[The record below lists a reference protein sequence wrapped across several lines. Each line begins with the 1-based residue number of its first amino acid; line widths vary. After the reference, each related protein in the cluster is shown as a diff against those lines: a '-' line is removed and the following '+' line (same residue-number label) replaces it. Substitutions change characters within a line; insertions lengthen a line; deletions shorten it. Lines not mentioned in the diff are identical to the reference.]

1 MNSRPEPQRRALLTG
16 LIGAVVVP
24 CVAAQSNAQGAELSP
39 QGWIDQ
45 LTQGQ
50 AVREGRVQL
59 TLPRLADNGLSVPLQ
74 VRVPSPMTAQDH
86 VRLICLV
93 SMRNPRPL
101 MARFELGPH
110 SGRAEVATR
119 VRLNGSQQV
128 VALVQMSDMTWWS
141 ATAEVEVTESACLDA
156 S

>member
-1 MNSRPEPQRRALLTG
+1 MNQRRELLAG
-16 LIGAVVVP
+16 MIGAAVLP
-24 CVAAQSNAQGAELSP
+24 SLGAQTPELSA
-39 QGWIDQ
+39 QAWIDQ

-50 AVREGRVQL
+50 PVQEGRVAL
-59 TLPRLADNGLSVPLQ
+59 TLPRLADNGLSVPLH

-86 VRLICLV
+86 VRQICLV

-110 SGRAEVATR
+110 AGRAEVSTR

-128 VALVQMSDMTWWS
+128 VALVQMSDRTWWS

>member
-1 MNSRPEPQRRALLTG
+1 MNQRRELLAG
-16 LIGAVVVP
+16 LIGVAVLP
-24 CVAAQSNAQGAELSP
+24 GLGAQTTEMSAQAL
-39 QGWIDQ
+39 IDQ

-50 AVREGRVQL
+50 PVQEGRVAL
-59 TLPRLADNGLSVPLQ
+59 TLPRLADNGLSVPLH
-74 VRVPSPMTAQDH
+74 VRVPSPMSAQDH
-86 VRLICLV
+86 VRQICLV

-110 SGRAEVATR
+110 SGRAELSTR

-128 VALVQMSDMTWWS
+128 VALVQMSDRTWWS
-141 ATAEVEVTESACLDA
+141 ATSEVEVTESACLDA

>member
-1 MNSRPEPQRRALLTG
+1 MTQRRDVLAG
-16 LIGAVVVP
+16 LIGAAVVP
-24 CVAAQSNAQGAELSP
+24 ALRAQPPELSA
-39 QGWIDQ
+39 QAFMDQ

-50 AVREGRVQL
+50 TVREGRVQL

-86 VRLICLV
+86 VRQICVV
-93 SMRNPRPL
+93 SLRNPRPL
-101 MARFELGPH
+101 IARFQLGPH
-110 SGRAEVATR
+110 AGRAEVATR

-128 VALVQMSDMTWWS
+128 VALVQMSDLSWWS
-141 ATAEVEVTESACLDA
+141 ASAEVEVTESACLDA

>member
-1 MNSRPEPQRRALLTG
+1 MTQRRELLAG
-16 LIGAVVVP
+16 LMVAAVVP
-24 CVAAQSNAQGAELSP
+24 NLGSQTLELSA
-39 QGWIDQ
+39 QAWIDQ

-50 AVREGRVQL
+50 PVRVGRVAL
-59 TLPRLADNGLSVPLQ
+59 TLPRLADNGLSVPLH

-86 VRLICLV
+86 VRQICLV

-110 SGRAEVATR
+110 SGRAEVSTR

-128 VALVQMSDMTWWS
+128 LGLVQMSDLTWWS
-141 ATAEVEVTESACLDA
+141 ATTEVEVTESACLDA

>member
-1 MNSRPEPQRRALLTG
+1 MTQRRELMAG
-16 LIGAVVVP
+16 LIGAAVLP
-24 CVAAQSNAQGAELSP
+24 SLGAQTLELSA
-39 QGWIDQ
+39 QAWIDQ

-50 AVREGRVQL
+50 PVREGRVEL

-86 VRLICLV
+86 VRQICLV

-101 MARFELGPH
+101 MARYELGPH
-110 SGRAEVATR
+110 SGRAEVSTR
-119 VRLNGSQQV
+119 VRLNGSQRV
-128 VALVQMSDMTWWS
+128 VGLVQMSDLTWWS
-141 ATAEVEVTESACLDA
+141 ASAEVEVTESACLDA

>member
-1 MNSRPEPQRRALLTG
+1 MTQRRELMAG
-16 LIGAVVVP
+16 MIGAAVLPSVG
-24 CVAAQSNAQGAELSP
+24 AQTHELSA

-50 AVREGRVQL
+50 PVRVGRVEL

-86 VRLICLV
+86 VRQICLV

-101 MARFELGPH
+101 MARYELGPH
-110 SGRAEVATR
+110 SGRAEVSTR
-119 VRLNGSQQV
+119 VRLNGSQRV
-128 VALVQMSDMTWWS
+128 VGLVQMSDLTWWS
-141 ATAEVEVTESACLDA
+141 ASAEVEVTESACLDA

>member
-1 MNSRPEPQRRALLTG
+1 MDAMTQRREWMAG
-16 LIGAVVVP
+16 MIGAAVLP
-24 CVAAQSNAQGAELSP
+24 SLGAQTPELSA

-50 AVREGRVQL
+50 PVRVGRVEL
-59 TLPRLADNGLSVPLQ
+59 TLPRLADNGLSVPLH

-86 VRLICLV
+86 VRQICLV

-101 MARFELGPH
+101 MARYELGPH
-110 SGRAEVATR
+110 SGRAEISTR
-119 VRLNGSQQV
+119 VRLNGSQLV
-128 VALVQMSDMTWWS
+128 VGLVQMSDLTWWS
-141 ATAEVEVTESACLDA
+141 ASAEVEVTESACLDA

>member
-1 MNSRPEPQRRALLTG
+1 MTQRRELLAG
-16 LIGAVVVP
+16 LIGVAVMP
-24 CVAAQSNAQGAELSP
+24 NLGAQTPELSA

-45 LTQGQ
+45 LTQGLT
-50 AVREGRVQL
+50 VREGRVAL

-74 VRVPSPMTAQDH
+74 VRVPSPMTVQDH
-86 VRLICLV
+86 VRQICLV

-110 SGRAEVATR
+110 SGRAEVSTR
-119 VRLNGSQQV
+119 VRLNGSQKV
-128 VALVQMSDMTWWS
+128 VALVQMSDLTWWTTS
-141 ATAEVEVTESACLDA
+141 AEVEVTESACLDA

>member
-1 MNSRPEPQRRALLTG
+1 MTQRRELLAG
-16 LIGAVVVP
+16 LIGAAVVP
-24 CVAAQSNAQGAELSP
+24 NLAAQTLELSA
-39 QGWIDQ
+39 QAWMDQ

-50 AVREGRVQL
+50 PVRQGRVEL
-59 TLPRLADNGLSVPLQ
+59 SLPRLADNGLSVPLQ

-86 VRLICLV
+86 VRQICLV

-110 SGRAEVATR
+110 SGKAEVSTR

-128 VALVQMSDMTWWS
+128 VGLVQMSDLTWWS
-141 ATAEVEVTESACLDA
+141 ATADVEVTESACLDA

>member
-1 MNSRPEPQRRALLTG
+1 MTQRRELLAG
-16 LIGAVVVP
+16 LMVAAVVP
-24 CVAAQSNAQGAELSP
+24 NLGSQTLELSA
-39 QGWIDQ
+39 QAWIDQ

-50 AVREGRVQL
+50 PVRVGRVEL
-59 TLPRLADNGLSVPLQ
+59 TLPRLADNGLSVPLH

-86 VRLICLV
+86 VRQICLV

-110 SGRAEVATR
+110 SGRAEVSTR

-128 VALVQMSDMTWWS
+128 VGLVQMSDLTWWS

>member
-1 MNSRPEPQRRALLTG
+1 MTQRRELLAG
-16 LIGAVVVP
+16 LIGAAVMP
-24 CVAAQSNAQGAELSP
+24 NLGAQTPELSA
-39 QGWIDQ
+39 QVWIDQ

-50 AVREGRVQL
+50 PVREGRVAL
-59 TLPRLADNGLSVPLQ
+59 TLPRLADNGLSVPLRVQ
-74 VRVPSPMTAQDH
+74 VPSPMTTQDH
-86 VRLICLV
+86 VRQICLV

-110 SGRAEVATR
+110 SGRAEVSTR
-119 VRLNGSQQV
+119 VRLNGSQKV
-128 VALVQMSDMTWWS
+128 VALVQMSDRTWWS

>member
-1 MNSRPEPQRRALLTG
+1 MNPRPEPQRRELLAG
-16 LIGAVVVP
+16 LIGAVVVQGL
-24 CVAAQSNAQGAELSP
+24 VAPSNAQGVELSA

-50 AVREGRVQL
+50 AVREGRVEL
-59 TLPRLADNGLSVPLQ
+59 TLPRLADNGLSVPLR

-86 VRLICLV
+86 VRQICLV

-119 VRLNGSQQV
+119 VRLNGSQLV

>member
-1 MNSRPEPQRRALLTG
+1 
-16 LIGAVVVP
+16 
-24 CVAAQSNAQGAELSP
+24 
-39 QGWIDQ
+39 
-45 LTQGQ
+45 
-50 AVREGRVQL
+50 L

-74 VRVPSPMTAQDH
+74 VRVPSPMTEQDH
-86 VRLICLV
+86 VRQICLV

-101 MARFELGPH
+101 MASFELGPH
-110 SGRAEVATR
+110 SGRAEVSTR

-128 VALVQMSDMTWWS
+128 VALVQMSDLTWWS

>member
-1 MNSRPEPQRRALLTG
+1 MTPRRKPQRREVLAGLVGAALAPG
-16 LIGAVVVP
+16 VS
-24 CVAAQSNAQGAELSP
+24 AQAAELSA
-39 QGWIDQ
+39 QGWIDRI
-45 LTQGQ
+45 TQGQ
-50 AVREGRVQL
+50 PVQEGRVEL
-59 TLPRLADNGLSVPLQ
+59 VLPRLADNGLSVPLQ

-86 VRLICLV
+86 VRQICLV

-110 SGRAEVATR
+110 AGRAEVATR

-128 VALVQMSDMTWWS
+128 VALVQMSDLGWWS

>member
-1 MNSRPEPQRRALLTG
+1 MTQRRELLAG
-16 LIGAVVVP
+16 LIGVAVMP
-24 CVAAQSNAQGAELSP
+24 NLDAQTPELSA

-50 AVREGRVQL
+50 PVREGRVAL
-59 TLPRLADNGLSVPLQ
+59 TLPRLADNGLSVPLN

-86 VRLICLV
+86 VRQICLV

-101 MARFELGPH
+101 VARFELGPQ
-110 SGRAEVATR
+110 SGRAEVSTR
-119 VRLNGSQQV
+119 VRLNGSQKV
-128 VALVQMSDMTWWS
+128 VALVQMSDRTWWS

>member
-1 MNSRPEPQRRALLTG
+1 MLPSL
-16 LIGAVVVP
+16 GAQTP
-24 CVAAQSNAQGAELSP
+24 ELSA
-39 QGWIDQ
+39 QAWIDQ

-50 AVREGRVQL
+50 PLREGRVVL

-86 VRLICLV
+86 VRQICLV

-101 MARFELGPH
+101 MARFEMGPH
-110 SGRAEVATR
+110 SGRAEVSTR
-119 VRLNGSQQV
+119 VRLNGTQQV
-128 VALVQMSDMTWWS
+128 VALVQMSDRTWWS
-141 ATAEVEVTESACLDA
+141 ATSEVEVTESACLDA

>member
-1 MNSRPEPQRRALLTG
+1 LLAG
-16 LIGAVVVP
+16 LIGAAVLP
-24 CVAAQSNAQGAELSP
+24 SLGAQTPELSA
-39 QGWIDQ
+39 QAWIDQ

-50 AVREGRVQL
+50 PLREGRVVL

-86 VRLICLV
+86 VRQICLV

-101 MARFELGPH
+101 MARFEMGPH
-110 SGRAEVATR
+110 SGRAEVSTR
-119 VRLNGSQQV
+119 VRLNGTQQV
-128 VALVQMSDMTWWS
+128 VALVQMSDRTWWS
-141 ATAEVEVTESACLDA
+141 ATSEVEVTESACLDA

>member
-1 MNSRPEPQRRALLTG
+1 MTQRRELLAG
-16 LIGAVVVP
+16 LIGAAVVP
-24 CVAAQSNAQGAELSP
+24 NLAAQTLELSA
-39 QGWIDQ
+39 QAWMDQ

-50 AVREGRVQL
+50 PVRQGRVEL
-59 TLPRLADNGLSVPLQ
+59 SLPRLADNGLSVPLQ

-86 VRLICLV
+86 VRQICLV
-93 SMRNPRPL
+93 SMRNLRPL

-110 SGRAEVATR
+110 SGKAEVSTR

-128 VALVQMSDMTWWS
+128 VGLVQMSDLTWWS
-141 ATAEVEVTESACLDA
+141 ATADVEVTESACLDA

>member
-1 MNSRPEPQRRALLTG
+1 MTQRRELLAG
-16 LIGAVVVP
+16 LIGAAVVP
-24 CVAAQSNAQGAELSP
+24 NLGAQTLELSA
-39 QGWIDQ
+39 QAWMDQ
-45 LTQGQ
+45 LTKGQ
-50 AVREGRVQL
+50 PVRQGRVEL

-86 VRLICLV
+86 VRQICLV

-110 SGRAEVATR
+110 SGKAEVSTR
-119 VRLNGSQQV
+119 VPLNGSQQV
-128 VALVQMSDMTWWS
+128 VGLVQMSDLTWWS
-141 ATAEVEVTESACLDA
+141 ATADVEVTESACLDA

>member
-1 MNSRPEPQRRALLTG
+1 MTQRRELLAG
-16 LIGAVVVP
+16 LIGAALVP
-24 CVAAQSNAQGAELSP
+24 VDGAKAAEQLPELWPELSA
-39 QGWIDQ
+39 QGWIDK

-50 AVREGRVQL
+50 RVREGRVEL

-86 VRLICLV
+86 VRQISLV

-101 MARFELGPH
+101 IASFQLGPH

-128 VALVQMSDMTWWS
+128 VALVQMSDLSWWS
-141 ATAEVEVTESACLDA
+141 AMAEVEVTESACLDA

>member
-1 MNSRPEPQRRALLTG
+1 MNQRRELLAG
-16 LIGAVVVP
+16 LIGVAVLP
-24 CVAAQSNAQGAELSP
+24 GLGAQTTELSA
-39 QGWIDQ
+39 QALIDQ

-50 AVREGRVQL
+50 PVQEGRVAL
-59 TLPRLADNGLSVPLQ
+59 TLPRLADNGLSVPLH
-74 VRVPSPMTAQDH
+74 VRVPSPMSAQDH
-86 VRLICLV
+86 VRQICLV

-110 SGRAEVATR
+110 SGRAEVSTR

-128 VALVQMSDMTWWS
+128 VALVQMSDRTWWS
-141 ATAEVEVTESACLDA
+141 ATSEVEVTESACLDA

>member
-1 MNSRPEPQRRALLTG
+1 MNQRRELLAG
-16 LIGAVVVP
+16 LIGVAVLP
-24 CVAAQSNAQGAELSP
+24 GLGAQTTEMSAQAL
-39 QGWIDQ
+39 IDQ

-50 AVREGRVQL
+50 PVQEGRVAL
-59 TLPRLADNGLSVPLQ
+59 TLPRLADNGLSVPLH
-74 VRVPSPMTAQDH
+74 VRVPSPMSAQDH
-86 VRLICLV
+86 VRQICLV

-110 SGRAEVATR
+110 SGRAEVSTR

-128 VALVQMSDMTWWS
+128 VALVQMSDRTWWS
-141 ATAEVEVTESACLDA
+141 ATSEVEVTESACLDA

>member
-1 MNSRPEPQRRALLTG
+1 MNQRRELLAG
-16 LIGAVVVP
+16 LVGAAVLP
-24 CVAAQSNAQGAELSP
+24 GLGAQTPELSA
-39 QGWIDQ
+39 QAWIDQ

-50 AVREGRVQL
+50 SVREGRVVL
-59 TLPRLADNGLSVPLQ
+59 TLPRLADNGLSVPLN
-74 VRVPSPMTAQDH
+74 VRLPSPMTAQDH
-86 VRLICLV
+86 VRQICLV

-110 SGRAEVATR
+110 SGRAEVSTR

-128 VALVQMSDMTWWS
+128 VALVQLSDRTWWS

>member
-1 MNSRPEPQRRALLTG
+1 MTQRRELLAG
-16 LIGAVVVP
+16 LMAAAWVP
-24 CVAAQSNAQGAELSP
+24 GLRAQTSGLSA
-39 QGWIDQ
+39 QGWIDH

-50 AVREGRVQL
+50 PVREGRVEL
-59 TLPRLADNGLSVPLQ
+59 NLPRLADNGLSVPLQ
-74 VRVPSPMTAQDH
+74 VRVASPMTVQDH
-86 VRLICLV
+86 VRQISLV

-101 MARFELGPH
+101 IARFHLGPH
-110 SGRAEVATR
+110 AGRAEVATR

-128 VALVQMSDMTWWS
+128 LALVQMSDLSWWS